1 MSDRSEENINLK
13 DNPGLLNDLSQEIR
27 TPINSIMGLN
37 ELILRDS
44 RKALENPEIGRAE
57 TMEILSSIK
66 EYSRNIESAG
76 NALLTLI
83 KELLSL
89 CGVEPERS
97 EPEGPSDGNAA
108 SHNGNTHIL
117 IVDDTPMHLLVTKG
131 LLKDT
136 NVKID
141 TAESGGVAISM
152 ACRKQYDL
160 ILMDQRMPGMD
171 GVTAMHYI
179 RNDRN
184 GLNRETPFICL
195 TADAA
200 GGAKERYISEG
211 FADYLSKPIDG
222 DELAETLARHLPAD
236 KRERINK
243 GSGI

>member
-1 MSDRSEENINLK
+1 MRDRVEDNNNIK
-13 DNPGLLNDLSQEIR
+13 DKAGLLDDLSQEIR

-37 ELILRDS
+37 ELILRES
-44 RKALENPEIGRAE
+44 RKALENPGIGRAE
-57 TMEILSSIK
+57 TMELLTSIR

-83 KELLSL
+83 RELLSL
-89 CGVEPERS
+89 CGVEPEGS
-97 EPEGPSDGNAA
+97 DAEGASGAGTGSHSGNAR
-108 SHNGNTHIL
+108 IL

-222 DELAETLARHLPAD
+222 DELAKALARLLPAD
-236 KRERINK
+236 KSARI
-243 GSGI
+243 GSGTGT